1 MKRPK
6 TTKADYE
13 PLEWVIYYALYSV
26 LSSCDIYHPMRALP
40 LWDKGTEDTIYWC
53 LGKLTFLDSKLLED
67 ISAWALKAIEL
78 NNEKP
83 KVRKSINEAIAKLQR
98 QTEIIL
104 EKRGERE

>member
-26 LSSCDIYHPMRALP
+26 LSLCDS
-40 LWDKGTEDTIYWC
+40 GTEDTIYWC
-53 LGKLTFLDSKLLED
+53 LGKLTFLDSKMLED
-67 ISAWALKAIEL
+67 ISVWALKAIML

-104 EKRGERE
+104 EKRGEQG

>member
-13 PLEWVIYYALYSV
+13 PLEWVIYHALYSA
-26 LSSCDIYHPMRALP
+26 LSLC
-40 LWDKGTEDTIYWC
+40 DKGSEDTIYWC

-67 ISAWALKAIEL
+67 ISAWALKAIML

-98 QTEIIL
+98 QVEIIL